1 MYKYMYMFLKQGRSE
16 MDDFER
22 KKKTLVEKETFQYF
36 KKILGKISKFLTDTL
51 AKKLENIFSYSIEV
65 PRFRALG

>member
-36 KKILGKISKFLTDTL
+36 KKILGKSF
-51 AKKLENIFSYSIEV
+51 
-65 PRFRALG
+65 